1 MWTYQISTGKILDP
15 SSQLLGIGYSGNGAS
30 LNNPLDTRI
39 ADHGPL
45 PVGIYTMGPWY
56 DDKPGPTSKGPIVT
70 RLTPSP
76 ENEMYGRSGFM
87 IHGDNDAMNHTA
99 SDGCLVAGHG
109 YRAAMA
115 ASADNLLD
123 VIT

>member
-1 MWTYQISTGKILDP
+1 MV
-15 SSQLLGIGYSGNGAS
+15 
-30 LNNPLDTRI
+30 
-39 ADHGPL
+39 DHGPL